1 MFNLHPTRIAEL
13 LQLVT
18 APAFLIAG
26 IGTLLNVLTA
36 RLARVVDVDR
46 ARDEFDEDDDPGRE
60 PSPERAAF
68 DRRMRDTLAIRARLM
83 NRSIALATFSA
94 ILVCLLID
102 ALFTDALT
110 AIDLS
115 LVVGLLFVATVFT
128 LVASLIVFLRE
139 VFVATAM
146 LRRSHFRPGRGAL
159 RRAA

>member
-26 IGTLLNVLTA
+26 IGTLINVLTA
-36 RLARVVDVDR
+36 RLSRVVDR
-46 ARDEFDEDDDPGRE
+46 ARDEFDEEEDPTRE
-60 PSPERAAF
+60 PNPQRIEF
-68 DRRMRDTLAIRARLM
+68 DRRMRDTLALRARLI
-83 NRSIALATFSA
+83 NRSMALATFSA
-94 ILVCLLID
+94 ILVCVLIA
-102 ALFTDALT
+102 ALFFDALT
-110 AIDLS
+110 EIDLS
-115 LVVGLLFVATVFT
+115 LVIGLLFIATVFT
-128 LVASLIVFLRE
+128 LADNLIVFIRE

>member
-26 IGTLLNVLTA
+26 IGTLINVLTA
-36 RLARVVDVDR
+36 RLSRVVDR
-46 ARDEFDEDDDPGRE
+46 ARDEFDEEEDPTRE
-60 PSPERAAF
+60 PNPQRIEFA
-68 DRRMRDTLAIRARLM
+68 RRMRDTLALRARLI
-83 NRSIALATFSA
+83 NRSMALATFSA
-94 ILVCLLID
+94 ILVCVLIA
-102 ALFTDALT
+102 ALFFDALT
-110 AIDLS
+110 EIDLS
-115 LVVGLLFVATVFT
+115 LVIGLLFIATVFT
-128 LVASLIVFLRE
+128 LAGSLIVFIRE

>member
-26 IGTLLNVLTA
+26 IGTLINVLTA
-36 RLARVVDVDR
+36 RLSRVVDR
-46 ARDEFDEDDDPGRE
+46 ARDEFDEEEDPTRE
-60 PSPERAAF
+60 PNPQRIEF
-68 DRRMRDTLAIRARLM
+68 DRRMRDTLALRARLI
-83 NRSIALATFSA
+83 NRSMALATFSA
-94 ILVCLLID
+94 ILVCVLIA
-102 ALFTDALT
+102 ALFFDALT
-110 AIDLS
+110 EIDLS
-115 LVVGLLFVATVFT
+115 LVIGLLFIATVFT
-128 LVASLIVFLRE
+128 LAGSLIVFIRE

>member
-26 IGTLLNVLTA
+26 IGTLINVLTA
-36 RLARVVDVDR
+36 RLSRVVDR
-46 ARDEFDEDDDPGRE
+46 ARDEFDEEEDPTRE
-60 PSPERAAF
+60 PNPQRIEF
-68 DRRMRDTLAIRARLM
+68 DRRMRDTLALRARLI
-83 NRSIALATFSA
+83 NRSMALATFSA
-94 ILVCLLID
+94 ILVCVLIA
-102 ALFTDALT
+102 ALFFDALT
-110 AIDLS
+110 EVDLS
-115 LVVGLLFVATVFT
+115 VVVGLLFIATVFT
-128 LVASLIVFLRE
+128 LAGSLIVFIRE

>member
-26 IGTLLNVLTA
+26 IGTLINVLTA
-36 RLARVVDVDR
+36 RLSRVVDR
-46 ARDEFDEDDDPGRE
+46 ARDEFDEEEDPTRE
-60 PSPERAAF
+60 PNPQRIEF
-68 DRRMRDTLAIRARLM
+68 DRRMRETLALRARLI
-83 NRSIALATFSA
+83 NRSMALATFSA
-94 ILVCLLID
+94 ILVCVLIA
-102 ALFTDALT
+102 ALFFDALT
-110 AIDLS
+110 EIDLS
-115 LVVGLLFVATVFT
+115 LVIGLLFIATVFT
-128 LVASLIVFLRE
+128 LAGSLIVFIRE